1 VELTETIVIRSL
13 DVVSGTLARLRQE
26 GVGIALDDFGTGYAG
41 LDYLRALPFS
51 CIKIDK
57 TFVQQLQTSERSFHI
72 VRSALELARE
82 LGMTT
87 VAEGIEEQA
96 VADQLQAMG
105 CTYAQGYLY
114 GRPMPKA
121 RAGEWLAGHQARF
134 GLRS

>member
-1 VELTETIVIRSL
+1 
-13 DVVSGTLARLRQE
+13 
-26 GVGIALDDFGTGYAG
+26 
-41 LDYLRALPFS
+41 
-51 CIKIDK
+51 
-57 TFVQQLQTSERSFHI
+57 
-72 VRSALELARE
+72 
-82 LGMTT
+82 MTT

-121 RAGEWLAGHQARF
+121 RVGEWLAGHRARF